1 MTDKIEVK
9 SNFLKTYLNDSAQ
22 IHFLGDNNEASLYI
36 NVNNIDFLK
45 KDTELS
51 FWIEFEQTNNAP
63 IIILYIKLNT
73 SIQENIFEFVY
84 DIKEETDIDEL
95 NNIIKSSEVSVN
107 VMEFNNDILY
117 FGFKYKVFLDKNF
130 IEEFKRL
137 IFQAKEYARTNI
149 NEYNFDLALDNFL
162 DDKSIF
168 NSSTN
173 IISEFDIFFPQKEF
187 IEEQNSEN
195 SFFTYT
201 SKTSG
206 DFHDEGDTL
215 QVKVY
220 KRDEY
225 EKLKNDNNTQNKE
238 LTNENIDSLKNKIKQ
253 METLIKSKNKEI
265 EKLKTENIHLKEE
278 LEYQKLDTPKKSW
291 KLF

>member
-1 MTDKIEVK
+1 MTNKIEVK
-9 SNFLKTYLNDSAQ
+9 SNFLKTYLNDSDQ
-22 IHFLGDNNEASLYI
+22 IHFLGDNDEASLYI
-36 NVNNIDFLK
+36 SVKNIDSLK
-45 KDTELS
+45 KDTNLS
-51 FWIEFEQTNNAP
+51 FWVEFEQTNNAP
-63 IIILYIKLNT
+63 IIILYLKLNT
-73 SIQENIFEFVY
+73 SVQENLFEFVY

-95 NNIIKSSEVSVN
+95 NHIIKSSEINVN
-107 VMEFNNDILY
+107 VMEFNNNILY
-117 FGFKYKVFLDKNF
+117 FGFKYKLFLDKNF
-130 IEEFKRL
+130 IEELKRL
-137 IFQAKEYARTNI
+137 IFQAKEYSRINV
-149 NEYNFDLALDNFL
+149 NEYNFDLALDDFL

-195 SFFTYT
+195 NFFTYT

-220 KRDEY
+220 KRDDY
-225 EKLKNDNNTQNKE
+225 EKLKNSNNTQNKKFKNDDIE
-238 LTNENIDSLKNKIKQ
+238 SLKNKIKQ
-253 METLIKSKNKEI
+253 MEILIKSKNKEI
-265 EKLKTENIHLKEE
+265 EKLKAENIHLKEE